1 MAQKILYA
9 NVSVMLTKVTL
20 GQDVECKVD
29 VLLRREIYQKVIC
42 EKVKFSNCD
51 FCNNFYN
58 YEYIENYLYILIDF
72 RSRAIGDKFY
82 FKTTTSKSFY
92 TISVEGLKK
101 HVLN

>member
-9 NVSVMLTKVTL
+9 NVSVMLTKATL

-42 EKVKFSNCD
+42 EKVKFSNCV

-58 YEYIENYLYILIDF
+58 YEYIENYLIDF
-72 RSRAIGDKFY
+72 RSRAMGDKFY
-82 FKTTTSKSFY
+82 FKTTTSKSVFY